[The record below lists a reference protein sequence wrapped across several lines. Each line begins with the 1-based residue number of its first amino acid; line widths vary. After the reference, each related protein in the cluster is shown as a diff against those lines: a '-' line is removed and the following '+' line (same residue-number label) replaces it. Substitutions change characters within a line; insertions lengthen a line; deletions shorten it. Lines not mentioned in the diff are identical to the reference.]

1 MTTKLFFS
9 IVFLCIGTLLQ
20 EFFLPHIALFQV
32 SPDIMTIFIVFIAI
46 TVDQK
51 RSTSFG
57 FAAGILTGIFSGNMG
72 LNMLARTIEG
82 FIAGYF
88 HIPEESHA
96 TSRQK
101 TRRFYMAI
109 LAACFCGN
117 AVMSAGYNP
126 LGLTPAYR
134 IIVLGFLESL
144 FTLMLALILN
154 WLFLR
159 KSFAD

>member
-9 IVFLCIGTLLQ
+9 IVLLCIGTFLQ
-20 EFFLPHIALFQV
+20 EFFLSHLALFQV

-51 RSTSFG
+51 SSTSFG

-96 TSRQK
+96 TARQK
-101 TRRFYMAI
+101 TRKFYVAI
-109 LAACFCGN
+109 LAAGFFGH
-117 AVMSAGYNP
+117 AVIAAGYNP

-134 IIVLGFLESL
+134 IFILGFLESL
-144 FTLMLALILN
+144 FTLMLAVILN